1 MLENEA
7 LRGDTVIDTLVN
19 MSSDEM
25 REDTVVKTLANI
37 ADGEVPDDVIGAL
50 LAAFGAPES
59 LRGETVVGTIE
70 NIVREAGVTDDVPDD
85 FISAL
90 LMLGDVSGDTT
101 GVNLFAVS
109 SARDGYI
116 LSNGNYTN
124 AVNDNHPM
132 TCEYLA
138 VTPGQS
144 LVFQSWV
151 LESPSATS
159 TNLNLW
165 MAYAFYDS
173 DKKAITSRT
182 EQRSGTLLSSGY
194 RYNLFTLTAPEGA
207 AYFRGC
213 CRRVLGGYAKIEYG
227 TEATPWT
234 PSPQDVA
241 VVLNE
246 ASVCSASNAYSM
258 PPLAATIFGKS
269 VQDGTPTPSNPVN
282 IESIATLTAHA
293 SGDGVLV
300 WNQIANTSTYT
311 THALPTG
318 STVVNGSKYY
328 AAVTIT
334 ITESSSKK
342 PFLGFYTR
350 VNGSDKSIMRLTS
363 TSAEVGAWKVSNIY
377 TSGYD
382 AVSTGNASSEG
393 SLWWYIAKQGA
404 TCSIS
409 DVMLIDLTR
418 MFGAGN
424 EPTAAEFEEMYPETY
439 YAYDAGTAHD
449 SEGWPITIDL
459 DGHELRSLP
468 DGTRDLLTVDING
481 NVTLI
486 QQVGVAHISSFGG
499 VTSGSARALLSDGR
513 VDIPALQSTC
523 LCDKLANTPL
533 GTTAFSKLTYV
544 IKACRIS
551 STNTKMNAFVN
562 FGGTE
567 ETLEDFNATL
577 TAIGGFDVA
586 YPLETPVI
594 HTLDPIPLPALPA
607 PKFNAWA
614 DTDVPTT
621 LTMRYLQA

>member
-25 REDTVVKTLANI
+25 REDTVVKMLANI

-59 LRGETVVGTIE
+59 LRGETVVEKIE

-85 FISAL
+85 FIGAL

-132 TCEYLA
+132 TCEYIA
-138 VTPGQS
+138 VKPGQS

-173 DKKAITSRT
+173 DKKAITSRS
-182 EQRSGTLLSSGY
+182 EQRSGTLLNSGY

-227 TEATPWT
+227 TEATLWT

-241 VVLNE
+241 VVINE

-258 PPLAATIFGKS
+258 PLLAATVFGKS
-269 VQDGTPTPSNPVN
+269 VQDGTPTPSDPVD
-282 IESIATLTAHA
+282 IESVDTLSLVMHGKNLFDAT
-293 SGDGVLV
+293 
-300 WNQIANTSTYT
+300 NQT
-311 THALPTG
+311 TNKYIN
-318 STVVNGSKYY
+318 VNG
-328 AAVTIT
+328 
-334 ITESSSKK
+334 TESSMSDWNHS
-342 PFLGFYTR
+342 GFIPVVPGTTYTFTP
-350 VNGSDKSIMRLTS
+350 NS
-363 TSAEVGAWKVSNIY
+363 TSGNSAKGAWYASNTAASFISSFASGPQTVISPNNARYVRLSYRADSSNIQLEVGGVATTYEAYVDPS
-377 TSGYD
+377 
-382 AVSTGNASSEG
+382 
-393 SLWWYIAKQGA
+393 IA
-404 TCSIS
+404 
-409 DVMLIDLTR
+409 
-418 MFGAGN
+418 
-424 EPTAAEFEEMYPETY
+424 
-439 YAYDAGTAHD
+439 
-449 SEGWPITIDL
+449 TIDL

-486 QQVGVAHISSFGG
+486 QQVERYEVSTTDGNWDVN
-499 VTSGSARALLSDGR
+499 TSGNFIHPIGSMPTYVGWA
-513 VDIPALQSTC
+513 T
-523 LCDKLANTPL
+523 
-533 GTTAFSKLTYV
+533 SKLCNV
-544 IKACRIS
+544 AAGS
-551 STNTKMNAFVN
+551 DVSTSKNYMTVKSN
-562 FGGTE
+562 GL
-567 ETLEDFNATL
+567 TLEQFIEAADGTPIVITL
-577 TAIGGFDVA
+577 ALA
-586 YPLETPVI
+586 TPVV
-594 HTLDPIPLPALPA
+594 HNLSSVALPALPA
-607 PKFNAWA
+607 PKFDVWA